1 MYHLHLRTALLLALV
16 LVSSACGDCSS
27 SGNASPGTP
36 PAQDMTSAA
45 DLDMMAQSD
54 SSPDLAAEDVSPD
67 LHDDI
72 DLGPIPESEQVYTVA
87 GMCVTIEGE
96 DPYDA
101 ELKGFLTK
109 NSEEKFAFSRASA
122 SQRARIHLRA
132 SDLATYL
139 LFDAES
145 HHVVVEEADGTFS
158 RKRALLS
165 DILTV
170 DDTYLP
176 GAQWVLHASPRDAS
190 RFHLRHLKTGQY
202 MTTTGLATGMHRAA
216 LLTFS
221 QAQGC
226 AEFPELTLDA
236 SGTPRRE
243 PFEDGSLYGIA
254 ETHSH
259 ILSNFGFGGG
269 GLFHGSAFHPLGV
282 THALPSC
289 ELFHGPEGRKDL
301 FGFGFDQGSEIDQD
315 ALLLGLI
322 SGQTPEFNHFTAGY
336 PEFTTWPSAPTSSTH
351 QTQYYRWIERAYLG
365 GLRLMVQHATSNK
378 VICDLIAG
386 QKTQPTRYACD
397 DMVAVDR
404 IIEETYRM
412 ERYIDAQHGGPGK
425 GWFRIVTSAAE
436 ARAVISEGKLA
447 IVLGIEASHLFDCL
461 IVPAQGAALC
471 TEQDVMA
478 QLDDYWEKGVRVLF
492 PVHKYDNAFSAGDG
506 DRSLIEIGNFA
517 QSGHWSNFTDDCPD
531 IPTVFDRGNVAVGGL
546 NQPRDMYFAAPPNDL
561 SRFPTR
567 PVATLLRYVNELMGG
582 PLVGDY
588 CQNAGL
594 TPIGEFLMLEMMR
607 RGIIIELDHL
617 PRRSYQRAFELLE
630 EHDYPAVG
638 SHGNTNRGKLYELGG
653 VSKISF
659 GRCSDPDNP
668 GGRMQSLKDRT
679 ALIAQAGGFPAE
691 GVGFDLN
698 GFAGAIGPRFGERSS
713 CAIPQENP
721 VTYPFNSFD
730 GGVVFTQPA
739 LGNRTV
745 DFNTEGF
752 VHIGMLPELIE
763 DVRHDG
769 TTDEELE
776 KLFKS
781 AEAYIRMWEKS
792 ERRGAEISAETP

>member
-1 MYHLHLRTALLLALV
+1 MHHLCFRRSLLLILALL
-16 LVSSACGDCSS
+16 SSACGDCASS
-27 SGNASPGTP
+27 DNPSPGTTLE
-36 PAQDMTSAA
+36 DMTPLPDSPQ
-45 DLDMMAQSD
+45 DL
-54 SSPDLAAEDVSPD
+54 P
-67 LHDDI
+67 DDI
-72 DLGPIPESEQVYTVA
+72 DLGPIPESEQVYTLA
-87 GMCVTIEGE
+87 GTCVTIEGV
-96 DPYDA
+96 DPADA
-101 ELKGFLTK
+101 ELRGFLTHD
-109 NSEEKFAFSRASA
+109 SQESFAFSAASPSQA
-122 SQRARIHLRA
+122 SRIHLRA
-132 SDLATYL
+132 SDLGTYL

-145 HHVVVEEADGTFS
+145 HHVVVEEAGGSFQ
-158 RKRALLS
+158 RKRELSS
-165 DILTV
+165 DILSV
-170 DDTYLP
+170 DDAYLP

-216 LLTFS
+216 LLTLS

-236 SGTPRRE
+236 SGTPRQA
-243 PFEDGSLYGIA
+243 PFEDGSLYGIV

-259 ILSNFGFGGG
+259 ILTNFGFGGG
-269 GLFHGSAFHPLGV
+269 GIFHGSAFHPLGV

-289 ELFHGPEGRKDL
+289 ELFHGAEGRKDL
-301 FGFGFDQGSEIDQD
+301 FGFGFDQGASIDQE
-315 ALLLGLI
+315 ALLLGLV
-322 SGQTPEFNHFTAGY
+322 SGRTPEFNHFTQGY
-336 PEFTTWPSAPTSSTH
+336 PEFTSWPSAPTSSTH

-378 VICDLIAG
+378 VICDLIVG
-386 QKTQPTRYACD
+386 QRTQPTRYACD

-425 GWFRIVTSAAE
+425 GWFRIVTSPAQ
-436 ARAVISEGKLA
+436 AREVIRDGKLA
-447 IVLGIEASHLFDCL
+447 IVLGIEASHLFDCF
-461 IVPAQGAALC
+461 IVPARGEARC
-471 TEQDVMA
+471 TEQEIIA
-478 QLDDYWEKGVRVLF
+478 QLDEYWDKGVRVLF
-492 PVHKYDNAFSAGDG
+492 PVHKYDNEFSAGDG
-506 DRSLIEIGNFA
+506 SRSLIEIGNFA
-517 QSGHWSNFTDDCPD
+517 QSGHWSNFTEDCPD
-531 IPTVFDRGNVAVGGL
+531 VPTVFDKGDVAVGGL
-546 NQPRDMYFAAPPNDL
+546 NQPREDYFAAPPNDM
-561 SRFPTR
+561 SRFPMR
-567 PVATLLRYVNELMGG
+567 PVATLINYVNELRSG

-594 TPIGEFLMLEMMR
+594 TPMGEFLMTQMMR

-630 EHDYPAVG
+630 EYDYPAVG
-638 SHGNTNRGKLYELGG
+638 SHGNNNRGKLYELGG

-659 GRCSDPDNP
+659 GRCADPASP
-668 GGRMQSLKDRT
+668 GDRMRSLRERA
-679 ALIAQAGGFPAE
+679 ALIEQAGGLPAE

-698 GFAGAIGPRFGERSS
+698 GFAGGIGPRFGERSP
-713 CAIPQENP
+713 CTTPQDKP
-721 VTYPFNSFD
+721 VTYPFSSFD

-739 LGNRTV
+739 VGDRTL

-763 DVRHDG
+763 DIRHDG

-792 ERRGAEISAETP
+792 ERRSAEILAATP